1 MNPRSAGRGGRAPA
15 FLGFVAL
22 GLALSASA
30 RADSRI
36 VRTLS
41 LEPGGRLILSS
52 KGGSVTVT
60 GSPRSNAVVVI
71 TSKRD
76 DLETRMEFEF
86 EDDGAVARV
95 TDCESDAR
103 KTFWGTM
110 FNWGGDTVDFEYDI
124 RVPFATDIEID
135 TSRGAVRLFDIRG
148 TVDLETGAG
157 SIGVRDLAGA
167 VTAETGAG
175 DVTLERIA
183 GDARIAADGGKIRA
197 VEVAGDLFGRTS
209 AGPVEVENV
218 AGDIDVGTVGA
229 PVRIDGAGAR
239 VSART
244 SGGSMSVR
252 FAAGN
257 DSGGKLK
264 SYRGGITVA
273 LDSGI
278 GLAIDAHALGG
289 RVRTD
294 LPIRLSGD
302 ATSSR
307 LRGALGSGGER
318 LTLRCTGGSIVLNPI

>member
-1 MNPRSAGRGGRAPA
+1 MNPRGSGRGERAFA
-15 FLGFVAL
+15 ILGFVAL
-22 GLALSASA
+22 GFALSTSA
-30 RADSRI
+30 LADSRI

-41 LEPGGRLILSS
+41 LEPGGRFILSS

-76 DLETRMEFEF
+76 DLETKMQFEF
-86 EDDGAVARV
+86 EDDGSVARV
-95 TDCESDAR
+95 TACESDAR
-103 KTFWGTM
+103 RTFWGTM
-110 FNWGGDTVDFEYDI
+110 FNWSSDAVEFEYDI
-124 RVPFATDIEID
+124 RVPFATDLEID
-135 TSRGAVRLFDIRG
+135 TSRGAVRTFDIRG
-148 TVDLETGAG
+148 TVHLETGAG
-157 SIGVRDLAGA
+157 SIGVRDLAGT
-167 VTAETGAG
+167 VTAETEVG
-175 DVTLERIA
+175 DITLERIE
-183 GDARIAADGGKIRA
+183 GDARISAGGGKIRA
-197 VEVAGDLFGRTS
+197 LEVSGDLFGRTS
-209 AGPVEVENV
+209 GGPVEIENV
-218 AGDIDVGTVGA
+218 AGDIDVGTAGA

-244 SGGSMSVR
+244 SGGPMTVR

-278 GLAIDAHALGG
+278 DLAIDAHALGG